1 MDNTILAGK
10 YLRMMM
16 TQNEELMQLI
26 PANKIF
32 PLIANANT
40 TYPFIVYSREQ
51 LNPIYTKD
59 LLAENEVSFTVIVVS
74 NDYEQSLEIANA
86 VRHSLESYRYSD
98 NNIRIHP
105 IKLTNI
111 TEETLDDAYI
121 QRMNYSF
128 VAD

>member
-1 MDNTILAGK
+1 
-10 YLRMMM
+10 MMM

-26 PANKIF
+26 PASKIF

-40 TYPFIVYSREQ
+40 SYPFIVYSREQ